1 MTKITNNKTLK
12 SNNISLCA
20 IFKISALMNAI
31 TFEKVSDIQKVQKLM
46 KYQIKIL
53 VEHDIIGKVS
63 NRKLLFIFP
72 INDLDDRVK
81 I

>member
-46 KYQIKIL
+46 KYQITIL

>member
-12 SNNISLCA
+12 GYNKSLCA

-31 TFEKVSDIQKVQKLM
+31 TSKKVSDIQKVQKIT
-46 KYQIKIL
+46 KYQITIL
-53 VEHDIIGKVS
+53 VEHDIIEKVS

-72 INDLDDRVK
+72 INNLGGKVK